1 MQINFNG
8 MRIHIKIFISLLF
21 LVACSPYEKLLKSD
35 NNEDKY
41 KKAFEYYYKK
51 EYDKSSSLFEQIA
64 SYYRGTSKGDSIL
77 YFYAKSY
84 YYQGDYLM
92 ASTQFKS
99 FAMTYGRSEF
109 AEEAE
114 YMSCYCYYLMS
125 PRPSLDQ
132 ENTITAIQD
141 MNMFLVKHPN
151 SKYIPECKRLIT
163 EMRDKLIEKSY
174 MNAKLYFDLS
184 RYKASLIALRN
195 SLNEYPDTKHR
206 EEIMFLVFKA
216 NYLLAYNSVH
226 EKQKDRYQE
235 TMDDYFG
242 FISEFPNSKFN
253 KEVEKIYQN
262 TKEALGI
269 EKTNNNNNNN

>member
-1 MQINFNG
+1 MKN
-8 MRIHIKIFISLLF
+8 KISFFISILF
-21 LVACSPYEKLLKSD
+21 LLSACSPYEKLLKSD
-35 NNEDKY
+35 NNEEKY
-41 KKAFEYYYKK
+41 KKAFECYYKK
-51 EYDKSSSLFEQIA
+51 DYVKSSALFEQIA
-64 SYYRGTSKGDSIL
+64 SYYRGTSRGDSIL

-92 ASTQFKS
+92 ASSLFKT
-99 FAMTYGRSEF
+99 FATTYGRSDF

-132 ENTITAIQD
+132 ENTETAIQD
-141 MNMFLVKHPN
+141 MKMFLAKHPG
-151 SKYIPECKRLIT
+151 SKYVPECKRLIT

-206 EEIMFLVFKA
+206 EEIMFLIYKA
-216 NYLLAYNSVH
+216 TYLLAYNSIP

-235 TMDDYFG
+235 TLDDYYG
-242 FISEFPNSKFN
+242 FISEFPNSRLK
-253 KEVEKIYQN
+253 KEVEKIHEN

-269 EKTNNNNNNN
+269 DKTNKN